1 MRKIVGMFRFGFL
14 IALAV
19 ALVLSL
25 SGCATTMIDGTWE
38 NQENYRPIVDDV
50 VVFVRSGRPE
60 IRRAVEMQMV
70 EQLTHRNVRSVLG
83 DTFSSGETIKSTEV
97 PWLSLKAENIR
108 YALVIDELKRD
119 GKMNRPR
126 AVKMSDDFLR
136 FYNYYADP
144 SYKPMLQE
152 SFGVNQHISIETTLY
167 DIGRRQIVVSIISD
181 TIKKGDLNEVIS
193 NFGSEV
199 LQHMEDRGYIKK

>member
-1 MRKIVGMFRFGFL
+1 MRKIVGMFRFGVL

-19 ALVLSL
+19 ALVFSL

-70 EQLTHRNVRSVLG
+70 EQLTQRNVRAVLG
-83 DTFSSGETIKSTEV
+83 DTFTSGETLKYTEV

-108 YALVIDELKRD
+108 YALVINELKRD
-119 GKMNRPR
+119 GKMSRPR
-126 AVKMSDDFLR
+126 AVKVSDDFLR

-144 SYKPMLQE
+144 GYKPILQDVFE
-152 SFGVNQHISIETTLY
+152 ANQQVSIETTLY
-167 DIGRRQIVVSIISD
+167 DIGRRQIVVTMIGN
-181 TIKKGDLNEVIS
+181 TNKKGDLNEVIS
-193 NFGSEV
+193 NFGSVV
-199 LQHMEDRGYIKK
+199 LQHMEDRGYIKE

>member
-1 MRKIVGMFRFGFL
+1 MRNIVGMFRFGFL

-19 ALVLSL
+19 ALVFSL
-25 SGCATTMIDGTWE
+25 SGCAATMIDGTWE

-60 IRRAVEMQMV
+60 IRRAVERQMV
-70 EQLTHRNVRSVLG
+70 EQLTQSNVRAVLG
-83 DTFSSGETIKSTEV
+83 DNFGSGDTIKHTEV
-97 PWLSLKAENIR
+97 PWLSLKDENIR
-108 YALVIDELKRD
+108 YALVINELKRD
-119 GKMNRPR
+119 GRMSHPR
-126 AVKMSDDFLR
+126 AVKMSDEFLR

-144 SYKPMLQE
+144 SYKPILQE
-152 SFGVNQHISIETTLY
+152 SFGANQHVSIETTLY
-167 DIGRRQIVVSIISD
+167 DIGRRQIVMSIISD